1 MRTDP
6 SFTELRT
13 PRVRLRRSVPEDA
26 EAISAYRSDPDV
38 RIHQGWRKTD
48 PDHVRGE
55 IEQMLG
61 RAPGEP
67 GGWVQFSVETVDTG
81 ELVGDVGLC
90 PDREEAGVM
99 LVGYT
104 VSPVHQGKGYASEA
118 VGVLVDYALDTLEAD
133 VVRAYADAGNVASV
147 RVAANV
153 GLVVVERFEENDADG
168 SWHGVRMERHRVAA
182 GTDDGPRSDSPP
194 ASAPEDEPHA

>member
-118 VGVLVDYALDTLEAD
+118 VGVLVDYAFDTLQAD

-194 ASAPEDEPHA
+194 ASAAEDEPHA

>member
-1 MRTDP
+1 M
-6 SFTELRT
+6 
-13 PRVRLRRSVPEDA
+13 PEDA

-118 VGVLVDYALDTLEAD
+118 VGVLVDYAFDTLQAD